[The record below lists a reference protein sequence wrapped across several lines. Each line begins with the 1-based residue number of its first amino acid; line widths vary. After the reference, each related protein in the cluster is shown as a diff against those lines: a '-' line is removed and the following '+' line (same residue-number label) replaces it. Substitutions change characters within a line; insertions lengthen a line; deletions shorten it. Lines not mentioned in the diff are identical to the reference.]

1 MAVAR
6 EDLLSTLQPLPTFAP
21 AEERTD
27 KNVIQRNDDGT
38 ITVVPIDEFE
48 QGSNIEHRKDANPD
62 DWNENLADA
71 LSPQERIAIADELI
85 EYYEID
91 EQVRETHFDRLRD
104 GLRLIGLQD
113 APASDTP
120 FNGASTV
127 QHPLI
132 AEAITQFNARAMEEF
147 FPPQGPVKSFIA
159 GDDITEEKRKQ
170 GDRLQDYMNYQL
182 TEADDEYFDNTDQML
197 FYLPLSGS
205 AFKKVFIDPITG
217 MTTSRFVTA
226 EDFVV
231 PYHAKTLQSASRYCH
246 KYEMMENE
254 VRRSQAAGTF
264 IEDARL
270 VPTPQ
275 ILVDKNVSFTRYD
288 MEDVADDR
296 TPTQHYDDTIYT
308 ILEYH
313 IDYAMPWDDGDE
325 IAPPYIVTVEAES
338 REVLAVRRNWCCEDE
353 TLQKR
358 VWFSHYKYLPGLGFY
373 GFGLLHMIGSLA
385 LALSGSVRALLD
397 SAAVANLQGGFK
409 AKEAKVA
416 GEIRFT
422 PGEWQDVDMTAE
434 ELSKAFFNL
443 PVKEPSNALATL
455 AAQLAEDGRRFATT
469 TENMVGEASNTGPV
483 GTTLALI
490 EQGSKVFSGIHK
502 RMHQSARQEFKMMA
516 KLNYEFM
523 EVDEYPY
530 EVQGEERSILKQ
542 DFDGRV
548 DVIPVSD
555 PNIWSTTQR
564 IAQVQA
570 GLELVGADPELYSRK
585 SRIHLHRRMHEALR
599 TPDIDEILPE
609 EEDEILDPVTENM
622 NFMVGKG
629 ARAFMNQEHSAHIA
643 IHMNFA
649 ETQAIDNAEMYS
661 QLDPMIQ
668 AHVME
673 HKAYAYRQEVEAE
686 LGIPLPEHDL
696 NDPAENEELPE
707 EVEKMISIAV
717 ARKLRPPPQ
726 PEEGMSEEDEEAM
739 AREEEIEEA
748 KDLKAIGEL
757 ERVRLKATTEAG
769 IAQEKFQAEEARRQ
783 EEFEAE
789 EDRKTA
795 AAKAQEKRDDR
806 KADKDMENEEIKT
819 KTAART
825 KIQST
830 FGSKTRVRVPTATG
844 TKTRRRRRTK

>member
-21 AEERTD
+21 SEERTEN
-27 KNVIQRNDDGT
+27 NVIQRNEDGT
-38 ITVVPIDEFE
+38 ITVVPIGEFQE
-48 QGSNIEHRKDANPD
+48 FRGIDHGQEEMTPD

-71 LSPQERIAIADELI
+71 LAPQERIAIADELI

-91 EQVRETHFDRLRD
+91 EQVREHHFDRLRD
-104 GLRLIGLQD
+104 GLRLIGLED

-147 FPPQGPVKSFIA
+147 FPPQGPVKAWIV
-159 GDDITEEKRKQ
+159 GDEITDEKRAQ

-182 TEADDEYFDNTDQML
+182 TEEDDEYFDNTDQML

-226 EDFVV
+226 EDFIV
-231 PYHAKTLQSASRYCH
+231 PYHAKTLKSASRYCH
-246 KYEMMENE
+246 KYEMEEND
-254 VRRSQAAGTF
+254 VKRAQVAGTF
-264 IEDARL
+264 LEDARL

-275 ILVDKNVSFTRYD
+275 ILVDKNVSFSRYD

-296 TPTQHYDDTIYT
+296 TPNQHYDDTIYT

-313 IDYAMPWDDGDE
+313 IDYQMPWDDDDE

-338 REVLAVRRNWCCEDE
+338 REVLGVRRNWKHDDD
-353 TLQKR
+353 TMQKR
-358 VWFSHYKYLPGLGFY
+358 VWFAHYKYLPGLGFY
-373 GFGLLHMIGSLA
+373 GFGLLHIIGSLA
-385 LALSGSVRALLD
+385 LALSGSIRALLD

-422 PGEWQDVDMTAE
+422 PGEWQDVDMTAD
-434 ELSKAFFNL
+434 ELEKAFFNL
-443 PVKEPSNALATL
+443 PVKEPSTALATL
-455 AAQLAEDGRRFATT
+455 AQQLAEDGRRFATT
-469 TENMVGEASNTGPV
+469 TENMVGDASNTGPV

-502 RMHQSARQEFKMMA
+502 RMHRSARQEFKMMA
-516 KLNYEFM
+516 ELNFEFM

-530 EVQGEERSILKQ
+530 EVQGEERSILKA

-570 GLELVGADPELYSRK
+570 GLELVGADPELYSKK
-585 SRIHLHRRMHEALR
+585 SRVTLHRRMHQALR

-609 EEDEILDPVTENM
+609 LKDNPVDPVTENM

-629 ARAFMNQEHSAHIA
+629 AQAYPDQEHEAHIA

-649 ETQAIDNAEMYS
+649 QTQAAENAETYQM
-661 QLDPMIQ
+661 LDPMVQ

-673 HKAYAYRQEVEAE
+673 HKAYAYRQQVEAE
-686 LGIPLPEHDL
+686 LGIPLPPHDL
-696 NDPAENEELPE
+696 ADDTENEELPA
-707 EVEKMISIAV
+707 EVEQMISIAV
-717 ARKLRPPPQ
+717 ARKLRPPPPPAPS
-726 PEEGMSEEDEEAM
+726 PEEEEAQ
-739 AREEEIEEA
+739 AQAEAEEEA
-748 KDLKAIGEL
+748 KDAKVIGEL
-757 ERVRLKATTEAG
+757 ERLRAKTTQEAEH
-769 IAQEKFQAEEARRQ
+769 AQ
-783 EEFEAE
+783 EEFQASEARKEEEFDAE
-789 EDRKTA
+789 ERRKDE
-795 AAKAQEKRDDR
+795 AAKKEQKR
-806 KADKDMENEEIKT
+806 KDKMTDAEIENEEIKT
-819 KTAART
+819 KTAAKT
-825 KIQST
+825 KIQAT
-830 FGSKTRVRVPTATG
+830 FGGKSRVRVPTATG
-844 TKTRRRRRTK
+844 SKTQRRKRVT

>member
-6 EDLLSTLQPLPTFAP
+6 EDLLSTLQPLPSFAP
-21 AEERTD
+21 TEERTEQ
-27 KNVIQRNDDGT
+27 NMIQRNDDGT
-38 ITVVPIDEFE
+38 ITVVPLDQLQEMR
-48 QGSNIEHRKDANPD
+48 GIEHEGEMTPD

-85 EYYEID
+85 EFYEID
-91 EQVRETHFDRLRD
+91 EQVREDHFDRLRD

-113 APASDTP
+113 APASDVP

-147 FPPQGPVKSFIA
+147 FPPQGPVKAYIA
-159 GDDITEEKRKQ
+159 GDDITDEKRDQ

-182 TEADDEYFDNTDQML
+182 TEADDEYYDNTDQML

-205 AFKKVFIDPITG
+205 AFKKVFIHPITG

-231 PYHAKTLQSASRYCH
+231 PYHAKSLQSASRYCH
-246 KYEMMENE
+246 KYEMEEND
-254 VRRSQAAGTF
+254 VRRAQVAGTF

-275 ILVDKNVSFTRYD
+275 ILVDKNVSFSRYD

-296 TPTQHYDDTIYT
+296 TPNQHYDDTIYT

-313 IDYAMPWDDGDE
+313 IDYSMPWDDEDE

-338 REVLAVRRNWCCEDE
+338 REVLGVRRNWKHDDD
-353 TLQKR
+353 TMMKR

-373 GFGLLHMIGSLA
+373 GFGLLHIIGSLA
-385 LALSGSVRALLD
+385 LALSGSIRALLD

-422 PGEWQDVDMTAE
+422 PGEWQDVDMTAD
-434 ELSKAFFNL
+434 ELEKAFFNL
-443 PVKEPSNALATL
+443 PVKEPSVALANL
-455 AAQLAEDGRRFATT
+455 AKMLAEEGRRFATT
-469 TENMVGEASNTGPV
+469 TENMVGDASNQGPV

-502 RMHQSARQEFKMMA
+502 RMHHSARHEFKMMA
-516 KLNYEFM
+516 TLNYEFM
-523 EVDEYPY
+523 DVDEYPY
-530 EVQGEERSILKQ
+530 EVQGEERSILKS

-570 GLELVGADPELYSRK
+570 GLELVGADPELYSKK
-585 SRIHLHRRMHEALR
+585 SRVTLHRRMHEAIR

-609 EEDEILDPVTENM
+609 LRDNPIDPVSENM

-629 ARAFMNQEHSAHIA
+629 AQAYPNQNHEAHIA
-643 IHMNFA
+643 VHMNFGQKQAA
-649 ETQAIDNAEMYS
+649 ENVEMY
-661 QLDPMIQ
+661 QNIDPMLQ

-673 HKAYAYRQEVEAE
+673 HRAYAYRQQVEAE
-686 LGIPLPEHDL
+686 LGIPLPPHDL
-696 NDPAENEELPE
+696 TDDSENEELPE
-707 EVEKMISIAV
+707 DVEQMISVAV
-717 ARKLRPPPQ
+717 ARKLRPPPPPAPT
-726 PEEGMSEEDEEAM
+726 PEEQAAQAEAEAM
-739 AREEEIEEA
+739 EEE
-748 KDLKAIGEL
+748 KDLKVIGEL
-757 ERVRLKATTEAG
+757 ERLRAKTTAELGHA
-769 IAQEKFQAEEARRQ
+769 EEEFQAS
-783 EEFEAE
+783 
-789 EDRKTA
+789 EDRKEREFDSDQRRRD
-795 AAKAQEKRDDR
+795 KESRAQLKRDDK
-806 KADKDMENEEIKT
+806 KADADMDNEEIKT
-819 KTAART
+819 KTAAKT

-830 FGSKTRVRVPTATG
+830 FGSGSRVRVPTATN
-844 TKTRRRRRTK
+844 TKTRRRRKKT

>member
-1 MAVAR
+1 MAAAR
-6 EDLLSTLQPLPTFAP
+6 EDLLSTMQPLPTFAP
-21 AEERTD
+21 SEERTE

-38 ITVVPIDEFE
+38 ITVVPIDEFQE
-48 QGSNIEHRKDANPD
+48 FRGIDHGDQTPD
-62 DWNENLADA
+62 DWSENLADA
-71 LSPQERIAIADELI
+71 LSAQERIAIADELI

-147 FPPQGPVKSFIA
+147 FPPQGPVKAYIV
-159 GDDITEEKRKQ
+159 GDDITDEKREQ

-182 TEADDEYFDNTDQML
+182 TEEDDEYFDNTDQML

-226 EDFVV
+226 EDFIV
-231 PYHAKTLQSASRYCH
+231 PYHAKTLKSASRYCH
-246 KYEMMENE
+246 KYEMEENE
-254 VRRSQAAGTF
+254 VKRSQVAGTF
-264 IEDARL
+264 LKDARL

-275 ILVDKNVSFTRYD
+275 ILVDKNVSFSKYD

-296 TPTQHYDDTIYT
+296 SPTQHYDDTIYT

-313 IDYAMPWDDGDE
+313 IDYAMPWDDDDE

-338 REVLAVRRNWCCEDE
+338 REVLGVRRNWKHDDE
-353 TLQKR
+353 TMQKR
-358 VWFSHYKYLPGLGFY
+358 VWFAHYKYLPGLGFY
-373 GFGLLHMIGSLA
+373 GFGLLHIIGSLA
-385 LALSGSVRALLD
+385 LALSGSIRALLD
-397 SAAVANLQGGFK
+397 SAAVSNLQGGFK

-416 GEIRFT
+416 GEMRFT
-422 PGEWQDVDMTAE
+422 PGEWQDVDMTAD
-434 ELSKAFFNL
+434 ELEKAFFNL
-443 PVKEPSNALATL
+443 PVKEPSQALATL
-455 AAQLAEDGRRFATT
+455 ATMLAEEGRRFATT

-516 KLNYEFM
+516 QLNYEFM

-530 EVQGEERSILKQ
+530 EVQGEERSIFKA

-570 GLELVGADPELYSRK
+570 GLELVGADPELYTKK
-585 SRIHLHRRMHEALR
+585 SRVSLHRRMHEALR

-609 EEDEILDPVTENM
+609 LKDQPVDPVTENM

-629 ARAFMNQEHSAHIA
+629 AQAFPDQNHEAHIA
-643 IHMNFA
+643 VHMNFA
-649 ETQAIDNAEMYS
+649 QTQAAENAENYS
-661 QLDPMIQ
+661 NLDPIVQ

-673 HKAYAYRQEVEAE
+673 HQAYAYRQEVERE
-686 LGIPLPEHDL
+686 LGIPLPPHNLADENENEDL
-696 NDPAENEELPE
+696 PAE
-707 EVEKMISIAV
+707 VEQMISIAV
-717 ARKLRPPPQ
+717 ARKLRPPPEPAPT
-726 PEEGMSEEDEEAM
+726 PEEQEAQAEAEAM
-739 AREEEIEEA
+739 EEEKDA
-748 KDLKAIGEL
+748 KIIGEL
-757 ERVRLKATTEAG
+757 ERLRAKTVAELKTAR
-769 IAQEKFQAEEARRQ
+769 EKFDAEEVRK
-783 EEFEAE
+783 EEAFEAE
-789 EDRKTA
+789 EKRKDA
-795 AAKAQEKRDDR
+795 EAKKEQKR
-806 KADKDMENEEIKT
+806 KDKMTDAEIENEEIKT
-819 KTAART
+819 KTAAKT
-825 KIQST
+825 KIQAT
-830 FGSKTRVRVPTATG
+830 FGGKSQVRVPTATG
-844 TKTRRRRRTK
+844 TKNKRRRRVT